1 VHLLQTER
9 RRAARVRR
17 NLFAGFLIGHA
28 QMVPWW
34 SWYLYINPIAYSLC
48 AGPPCTQTC
57 P

>member
-1 VHLLQTER
+1 MRLLQTER